1 MLNKLK
7 IKNFKAWHE
16 VEIEFGKITGFF
28 GANSAGKS
36 SLIQFLLMLKQT
48 KNATD
53 RGLVLDFGGPAGLV
67 NLGTYVDV
75 VCNHEMQS
83 QMSWN
88 LAWKL
93 PKELKIDIQ
102 KGVSGKLS
110 IKSDSLETWSEVCM
124 SRDGLGNN
132 QLGYKFDEA
141 EYRLKKQ
148 ESSKEIYKL
157 DTNKPKFSFLRNKGR
172 RWPLGSPIK
181 THLFPDE
188 IKWLYQNADFLNEF
202 EKAYEEFIDS
212 IYYLGPLREQPK
224 REYQWA
230 GSSPNDVG
238 PRGERT
244 IDAILAARRD
254 GEKRNFGPRTR
265 YRDFEWIIARWLQV
279 LGLIQDFQV
288 KEIADGSNLYRV
300 YVKKTKSS
308 PEALLTDVGFGV
320 SQVLPVLVLL
330 YYVPKGSTI
339 LMEQPEIHLHP
350 AVQSELADVMV
361 DVIKSRDIQIIV
373 ESHSEHFL
381 RRLQLRVAENK
392 KVSHKDIK
400 LLYFAQNKGKA
411 IVSDL
416 SLNQWGEIENWPR
429 EFFGNAMEE
438 IAEIAEYSLERKI
451 NQLG

>member
-1 MLNKLK
+1 
-7 IKNFKAWHE
+7 
-16 VEIEFGKITGFF
+16 
-28 GANSAGKS
+28 
-36 SLIQFLLMLKQT
+36 
-48 KNATD
+48 
-53 RGLVLDFGGPAGLV
+53 
-67 NLGTYVDV
+67 
-75 VCNHEMQS
+75 
-83 QMSWN
+83 
-88 LAWKL
+88 
-93 PKELKIDIQ
+93 
-102 KGVSGKLS
+102 
-110 IKSDSLETWSEVCM
+110 
-124 SRDGLGNN
+124 
-132 QLGYKFDEA
+132 
-141 EYRLKKQ
+141 
-148 ESSKEIYKL
+148 
-157 DTNKPKFSFLRNKGR
+157 
-172 RWPLGSPIK
+172 
-181 THLFPDE
+181 
-188 IKWLYQNADFLNEF
+188 
-202 EKAYEEFIDS
+202 
-212 IYYLGPLREQPK
+212 REQPK